1 MSNIKKVL
9 VPFDYSETAINALDY
24 ALNFVGYQRPIEVVA
39 LQVSKKALSEEE
51 ENEARAEFKKI
62 VLALNKR
69 TNKPPRVVLKSGDL
83 IDTILEAQNDQKIEL
98 TIMGTMGDNQT
109 QEALTN
115 ASRLVLEAKGP
126 VITVPYGC
134 EITLPKQISLVLGRE
149 EIERPKVL
157 STLLDI
163 ARMFNSKVH
172 VLTIYKES
180 IYKENAVVES
190 NEDTLEYYLEHFYAE
205 HNFSKNQD
213 IEQGIYDY
221 IDEKGIE
228 LLAILPRNHAQKTK
242 ASEGRLTKLL
252 TLHSKVPVLTLD

>member
-1 MSNIKKVL
+1 MSNIKKIL
-9 VPFDYSETAINALDY
+9 VPFDYSEPAINALDY
-24 ALNFVGYQRPIEVVA
+24 ALNFAGYQRPIEVVA
-39 LQVSKKALSEEE
+39 LQVTQKEMKDSEKVEA
-51 ENEARAEFKKI
+51 NEEFKKI
-62 VLALNKR
+62 VKSLNKR
-69 TNKPPRVVLKSGDL
+69 THKPPRLVLLSGDL
-83 IDTILEAQNDQKIEL
+83 IDTILKAQNDQKIEL
-98 TIMGTMGDNQT
+98 TIMGTMGDSQAN
-109 QEALTN
+109 EALTN

-134 EITLPKQISLVLGRE
+134 EITLPKQISLVLGKE

-163 ARMFNSKVH
+163 ARMFNAKVH

-180 IYKENAVVES
+180 IYKEEAVVES

-205 HNFSKNQD
+205 HNFSKNED
-213 IEQGIYDY
+213 IEKGILDY
-221 IDEKGIE
+221 INDKGIE

-252 TLHSKVPVLTLD
+252 TLHSTVPVLTLD